1 MLWRQGKVGGA
12 SLLLFSA
19 ACGFVARLLL
29 VPSSLFF
36 FFFLKEN
43 NFKIPKPGEGDCLSG
58 QGRPILLIP
67 LLLRT
72 RLRTPQ
78 ASDKQMVSEPLQSF
92 HCNFAP
98 TFRNNFAGDW
108 RPNSQHQVPPE
119 GLYLLKLIFGMK
131 FLIDAVTE
139 RLFVHFCRSRD
150 NFNERLG
157 DERADWWRRFPYSV
171 NEAIRMARTSL
182 LDEFINLDHGWWFVG
197 MWSRGVT
204 GIFASFGHLIRRSE
218 FLV

>member
-1 MLWRQGKVGGA
+1 MLTAWTSDTKWCARLRYVPYEVLELARRRPTTATNKKKFKEKQKDVVVEARQGGR
-12 SLLLFSA
+12 SLSPAVFSRLRLCCTAAAGSKLFI
-19 ACGFVARLLL
+19 
-29 VPSSLFF
+29 FF
-36 FFFLKEN
+36 FLLFFLKEN

-119 GLYLLKLIFGMK
+119 GLYLPKINFWDEIFNW
-131 FLIDAVTE
+131 
-139 RLFVHFCRSRD
+139 RSY
-150 NFNERLG
+150 
-157 DERADWWRRFPYSV
+157 W
-171 NEAIRMARTSL
+171 TSL
-182 LDEFINLDHGWWFVG
+182 C
-197 MWSRGVT
+197 T
-204 GIFASFGHLIRRSE
+204 
-218 FLV
+218 FLQVSW